1 MNRTL
6 YFIPLIEKALAQSN
20 PRKALVESFREIQ
33 SLGRDP
39 AYSDGFAMFLSFME
53 EVAEN
58 WKLQDLLSSDAGA
71 AILEDFSLQLAADT
85 ASNAPFSEKDQSGL
99 PPALLEQIIQRLNT
113 LSLMDTEP
121 IRMEV
126 DVIRDTE
133 IHATIQLDPTKPVQ
147 RIAGILPG
155 KYTFRLGSG
164 RVLWEVELE
173 EKDLI
178 LKLADPGQN
187 LKLAADTGEE
197 RRLSPTRKM
206 AALSGELVFR
216 VFPGIE
222 SGWIEIETRIPQWA
236 LPGKRA

>member
-6 YFIPLIEKALAQSN
+6 YFIPLIERALGQSN
-20 PRKALVESFREIQ
+20 PRKALVEAFREIL
-33 SLGRDP
+33 SLGKDP
-39 AYSDGFAMFLSFME
+39 AYANGFAMFLSFIK

-58 WKLQDLLSSDAGA
+58 WKLQDLLASDAGA
-71 AILEDFSLQLAADT
+71 AILEDFSLQLAAD
-85 ASNAPFSEKDQSGL
+85 SPPNVPFSEKDLSTL
-99 PPALLEQIIQRLNT
+99 PPALLEHIIQRLHT

-126 DVIRDTE
+126 DVIRDNE
-133 IHATIQLDPTKPVQ
+133 IHTTIQLDPTEPVQ
-147 RIAGILPG
+147 RIGGILPG

-164 RVLWEVELE
+164 RMLWEVELE

-178 LKLADPGQN
+178 LKLAVPGQN
-187 LKLAADTGEE
+187 LKLAADTGED

-206 AALSGELVFR
+206 AALNGELVFR

-222 SGWIEIETRIPQWA
+222 SGWIEIETRIPQ
-236 LPGKRA
+236 

>member
-6 YFIPLIEKALAQSN
+6 YFIPLIERALGQSN
-20 PRKALVESFREIQ
+20 PRKALVEAFREIQ
-33 SLGRDP
+33 SLGKDP
-39 AYSDGFAMFLSFME
+39 AYADGFVRFLSFME
-53 EVAEN
+53 EVAEG
-58 WKLQDLLSSDAGA
+58 WKLQGLLASDAGA
-71 AILEDFSLQLAADT
+71 AILEDFSLQLAAE
-85 ASNAPFSEKDQSGL
+85 SPPNAPFSEKDQSGL
-99 PPALLEQIIQRLNT
+99 PPALLEQIIQRLHT

-126 DVIRDTE
+126 DVIRDNE
-133 IHATIQLDPTKPVQ
+133 IHATMQLDPTERVQ
-147 RIAGILPG
+147 RIGGILPG
-155 KYTFRLGSG
+155 KYKFRLGSG

-206 AALSGELVFR
+206 AALNGEIVFR

-222 SGWIEIETRIPQWA
+222 SGWIEIETGIP
-236 LPGKRA
+236 K